1 MTSASSLLIISAVF
15 HALWNFCLKH
25 SRHKVGAALAFML
38 VATVLN
44 AIYGFAT
51 SKLPQTSAGLV
62 VSIIAAG
69 IFEGLYF
76 YLLNTA
82 YAKQTLGFAYT
93 IMRGGS
99 MVLVWLISTIALNET
114 ITPLSALCVVVI
126 LAGISLIQRTL
137 SLREFIASGAY
148 AAYLCAGCIAGY
160 HIAYGIAVRTGA
172 APALVFASAMACGV
186 LTYIGCGRTHALR
199 AVRAAV
205 QQERSLIVIGG
216 AACGLSFL
224 LFLTA
229 LTTADP
235 GKAIS
240 LRNTSVVFG
249 ILLSLL
255 SGERLHVI
263 QWIGVGFVALG
274 VLGLLT

>member
-1 MTSASSLLIISAVF
+1 MTTASSLLIISAVF
-15 HALWNFCLKH
+15 HALWNFCLKR
-25 SRHKVGAALAFML
+25 SQHKTGAALAFMV

-44 AIYGFAT
+44 AIYGLAT
-51 SKLPQTSAGLV
+51 SEIPHPSAALAIG
-62 VSIIAAG
+62 IIAAG
-69 IFEGLYF
+69 VFEGLYF

-93 IMRGGS
+93 IMRGGA
-99 MVLVWLISTIALNET
+99 MVLVWIISTIALNEP
-114 ITPLSALCVVVI
+114 ITPLSALSVVVI
-126 LAGISLIQRTL
+126 LAGILLIQRAL

-186 LTYIGCGRTHALR
+186 LTYIACGRTQALQS
-199 AVRAAV
+199 VLAAAK
-205 QQERSLIVIGG
+205 QERVLIAVGG
-216 AACGLSFL
+216 ATCGLSFL

-229 LTTADP
+229 LTTVDP

-255 SGERLHVI
+255 SGERLHII
-263 QWIGVGFVALG
+263 QWIGVGLVALG